1 MSSSAVT
8 SPILTDTRIRPRL
21 KHHHSEG
28 SIGGSQLTRRT
39 DVQVGQDDGGGTVPA
54 GVWTIVISGNI
65 SIIIRSLVLSGVK
78 EKRDKQRIQGTI
90 SVDYYSQGDEESPHV
105 LVHVIDQVHRTKV
118 SAIKLL
124 HVQLHRSRR
133 WGTGTGRDRAC
144 YYHWT
149 GVIGWA

>member
-65 SIIIRSLVLSGVK
+65 SIIIRSLVLSEG
-78 EKRDKQRIQGTI
+78 EGEEGQTEN
-90 SVDYYSQGDEESPHV
+90 SGDNLSG
-105 LVHVIDQVHRTKV
+105 
-118 SAIKLL
+118 LL
-124 HVQLHRSRR
+124 L
-133 WGTGTGRDRAC
+133 TG
-144 YYHWT
+144 
-149 GVIGWA
+149 